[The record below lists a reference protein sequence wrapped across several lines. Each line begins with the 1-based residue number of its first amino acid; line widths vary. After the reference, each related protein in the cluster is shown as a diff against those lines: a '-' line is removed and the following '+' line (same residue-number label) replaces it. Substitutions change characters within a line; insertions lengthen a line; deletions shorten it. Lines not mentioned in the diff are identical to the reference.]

1 MSPAPPAGPGREL
14 RDAHGAASPPAS
26 GGGFTLFEVL
36 VVVAILALLAA
47 VILPMVVSRLQ
58 EGDPVRLSSDL
69 TDLRTG
75 MELFRLDVRPTVVPG
90 DLEDLSVPV
99 DSLDADVSGRLY
111 SATEQNRWAGPYIDF
126 TFPEMGQAP
135 ADTVHLSTGFDAR
148 IHTDLIRYDVS
159 ESPALHA
166 TVVGADTIP
175 VDAPPGQLQAN
186 RDWAAIAVAGLDSL
200 DFERA
205 NDQVDGQAEADGSL
219 PGESHWEGRLRY
231 DVDLAMTF
239 FLALPLKEP

>member
-1 MSPAPPAGPGREL
+1 MSLRQPSVLRPGRSPAPAASTSAPGR
-14 RDAHGAASPPAS
+14 
-26 GGGFTLFEVL
+26 GGFTLFEVL

-58 EGDPVRLSSDL
+58 EGDPVRLSSDM

-90 DLEDLSVPV
+90 DLEDLAVPV
-99 DSLDADVSGRLY
+99 DSLDADVAGRVY
-111 SATEQNRWAGPYIDF
+111 SATEQNRWGGPYIDF
-126 TFPEMGQAP
+126 QFPEMGRAP
-135 ADTVHLSTGFDAR
+135 ADTAHLTTGFDAR

-159 ESPALHA
+159 ESPSLHA
-166 TVVGADTIP
+166 TVVGQDTIP
-175 VDAPPGQLQAN
+175 VDAPPDQLEAN

-205 NDQVDGQAEADGSL
+205 NDQVDGQAEADGAL

-231 DVDLAMTF
+231 DVDLQMTF